1 MPIGKKRLQVHLD
14 ERTNPQTVLQHSL
27 GILLVFYTGKAP
39 GRLFVAFMITI
50 KPFDNEV
57 ANHTAHDS
65 NEKRDYNFHS
75 DTSSLLRVL
84 VSNTKIIT
92 YYLTFFY
99 LFHQK
104 EFRLGL
110 WLAESDARYSYGHCL
125 RAIFSWSQYSFL
137 LSEITLI
144 SFFVLRYL
152 LLT

>member
-1 MPIGKKRLQVHLD
+1 MPVGKKRLQVHLD
-14 ERTNPQTVLQHSL
+14 KRMNPQTVLQHSL
-27 GILLVFYTGKAP
+27 GILLIFYTGKAP

-92 YYLTFFY
+92 YYPKNTLY
-99 LFHQK
+99 LFSFCVICVK
-104 EFRLGL
+104 
-110 WLAESDARYSYGHCL
+110 LA
-125 RAIFSWSQYSFL
+125 FL
-137 LSEITLI
+137 S
-144 SFFVLRYL
+144 VL
-152 LLT
+152 LLLHILYCFLHCPLQNNVFGREA